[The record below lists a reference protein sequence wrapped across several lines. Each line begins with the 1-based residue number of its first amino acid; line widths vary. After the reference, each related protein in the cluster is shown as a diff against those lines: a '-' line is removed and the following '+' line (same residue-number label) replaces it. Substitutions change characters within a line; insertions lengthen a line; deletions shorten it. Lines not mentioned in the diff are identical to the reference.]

1 MRRTLGPSGFLRL
14 AAMIALGLS
23 LLLSGC
29 ASAPHDAPQT
39 VADEKHGWSRCPRG
53 QSATLTVFCLKR

>member
-1 MRRTLGPSGFLRL
+1 
-14 AAMIALGLS
+14 MITLGLS

-39 VADEKHGWSRCPRG
+39 VVDEKDGWSRCPRG
-53 QSATLTVFCLKR
+53 QSATLTVVCLKR

>member
-1 MRRTLGPSGFLRL
+1 MRWRPGPSGLLRL
-14 AAMIALGLS
+14 AAMITLGLS

-39 VADEKHGWSRCPRG
+39 VAEEKDGWSRCPRG
-53 QSATLTVFCLKR
+53 QSATLTVVCLQR